1 MALGIGTAVFCYRG
15 GKNEM
20 IRIHNGKKSQ
30 CLISFFGGCEI
41 AMDKIFIFRFYICF
55 VYNIL
60 IILYYSVKWGGTY
73 VHVISKNGLSD
84 FN

>member
-1 MALGIGTAVFCYRG
+1 MA
-15 GKNEM
+15 
-20 IRIHNGKKSQ
+20 KKVSV
-30 CLISFFGGCEI
+30 LFHSLGGCEI